1 MLVRLLKTVIIGLAT
16 LWVVATLTFFLLR
29 VMPGG
34 PFDEARQV
42 PPAIKANLEAR
53 FHLREPMLSQYGLY
67 MQGLVQGDLGPSY
80 KYVNRRVND
89 MVLPALTVSAVL
101 GFLALILG
109 VSSGIAV
116 SLWRVSTSH
125 AGIKAA
131 CNTLGILTL
140 ATPTFIVGALLV
152 LLFCYGLNWLPAARW
167 VSPWHAILPS
177 LTLSIL
183 PFSTTYF
190 VMSTALS
197 ETARQP
203 FIRIKHAFG
212 LAESLIVW
220 KHLLKSALIPLIS
233 ILGPLSAAIVTGSF
247 AVEWVFAIPGLGKYF
262 INAISNR
269 DYTLVMGITLV
280 YAVLLIVFNA
290 VMELL
295 MTAVDPRLA
304 RKSEV
309 Q

>member
-1 MLVRLLKTVIIGLAT
+1 MLLRLLKTLLVGLAT

-53 FHLREPMLSQYGLY
+53 FHLREPLVVQYGLY
-67 MQGLVQGDLGPSY
+67 MGGLLRGDLGPSY

-89 MVLPALTVSAVL
+89 MVLPALSVSTVL
-101 GFLALILG
+101 GLLALLLG
-109 VSSGIAV
+109 VGSGLAV
-116 SLWRVSTSH
+116 SLWRVSTQN
-125 AGIKAA
+125 KTVKLA
-131 CNTLGILTL
+131 CNTLGVLTL

-167 VSPWHAILPS
+167 VTPWHAILPS
-177 LTLSIL
+177 LTLAIL

-190 VMSTALS
+190 VMSTALT

-203 FIRIKHAFG
+203 FIRIKQAFG
-212 LAESLIVW
+212 LTESLIIW
-220 KHLLKSALIPLIS
+220 KHMLKSALIPLLS
-233 ILGPLSAAIVTGSF
+233 ILGPLGAAIVTGSF

-269 DYTLVMGITLV
+269 DYTLVMGITLI
-280 YAVLLIVFNA
+280 YAILLIVFNA
-290 VMELL
+290 VMELV

-304 RKSEV
+304 RRSEAH
-309 Q
+309 